1 MSLAAR
7 VLRRT
12 GSTALGPPLV
22 RLVAGLAQ
30 RQILGFGPA
39 CRAVEALVSDTSRPL
54 TTVLRVDLDGHS
66 CQLELD
72 LSIPSCRSLF
82 IQPEFQRA
90 ADWPSIR
97 LFCELAREATTII
110 DVGANFGIY
119 TYFAAT
125 HARQS
130 RLIAYE
136 PAPRVA
142 ALFERN
148 LARNGWTERVDVRR
162 AGVSANA
169 GSMTFYVRENDH
181 ESTFEPDLAT
191 VDDVRDRIQVPI
203 VALDDVFEREAID
216 PSRALLKIDVEGH
229 EMRVLDG
236 LERTLRQSQG
246 RPTLLMEFLGKAIVE
261 DRILDRVVGFGLQVY
276 YVTPTALV
284 RVGSTSD
291 LERVHQL
298 GQSNFLVTERAVA

>member
-162 AGVSANA
+162 AGVSAAA
-169 GSMTFYVRENDH
+169 GTMTFYVRENDH
-181 ESTFEPDLAT
+181 ESTLEPTFVLWE
-191 VDDVRDRIQVPI
+191 DVRERIDVPV
-203 VALDDVFEREAID
+203 VALDDVFEREGVDAAT
-216 PSRALLKIDVEGH
+216 ALVKIDVEGH

-236 LERTLRQSQG
+236 FERTLRRSGG
-246 RPTLLMEFLGKAIVE
+246 RPTVLMEFLGRAITE
-261 DRILDRVVGFGLQVY
+261 DCIIDRVVGYGLKVY
-276 YVTPTALV
+276 YVTSSRLV
-284 RVGSTSD
+284 PVLGTRDFERAQEVGST
-291 LERVHQL
+291 
-298 GQSNFLVTERAVA
+298 NFLVTER